1 MQPFLICSSVIVL
14 RKKYP
19 DMARP
24 YKVWLY
30 PVSVW
35 LIILIMAGLCLNT
48 LIEDPRTSLIGLSS
62 CWRGLASA
70 GSGAAAGQPD
80 QTTRAIFLTI

>member
-1 MQPFLICSSVIVL
+1 MQPFLICSSVLVL

-24 YKVWLY
+24 CKVWLY
-30 PVSVW
+30 PVSVR

-48 LIEDPRTSLIGLSS
+48 LIEDPRTSLIVPLAGLGI
-62 CWRGLASA
+62 CRIQRRRR
-70 GSGAAAGQPD
+70 AA
-80 QTTRAIFLTI
+80 

>member
-19 DMARP
+19 NMARP

-35 LIILIMAGLCLNT
+35 LIILIMVGLCLNT
-48 LIEDPRTSLIGLSS
+48 LIEDPRTSLIGLIVP
-62 CWRGLASA
+62 LAGPWHLPDPA
-70 GSGAAAGQPD
+70 PPPGSL
-80 QTTRAIFLTI
+80 TRQRAQFS